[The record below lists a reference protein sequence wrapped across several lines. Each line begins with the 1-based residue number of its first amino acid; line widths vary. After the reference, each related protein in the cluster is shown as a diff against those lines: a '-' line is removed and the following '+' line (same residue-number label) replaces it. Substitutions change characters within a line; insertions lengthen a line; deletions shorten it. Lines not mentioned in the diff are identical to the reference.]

1 VINQYE
7 FELASE
13 FIWQPELGLT
23 DRSINFEIN
32 AQLPNTARVAVGVS
46 NTYIFLFDD
55 FDPTGTESLALP
67 ADTEYNYI
75 NFFSSIRS
83 DGRKDLQASLR
94 TFIGGYFNGSRY
106 GFRGDVTW
114 RNIPKASVAIN
125 YNYNLFDVPHL
136 EGTRSTFLIGPRI
149 DYTFSKE
156 VFFTTFL
163 QYNTQSKN
171 TNINSRFQWRFAPVS
186 DLFIVYTDNYFTGNP
201 GDPSDR
207 FAFDIRNRSIVLK
220 VTYWLNS

>member
-1 VINQYE
+1 MGSEMCIRDSQYE
-7 FELASE
+7 FSLESE

-32 AQLPNTARVAVGVS
+32 AQLPNTTRIAFGLS

-67 ADTEYNYI
+67 ADTEYDYI

-83 DGRKDLQASLR
+83 DSRKDLQASLR

-106 GFRGDVTW
+106 GFSGDVTW
-114 RNIPKASVAIN
+114 RRVPNASVAIN

-136 EGTRSTFLIGPRI
+136 EGKRNTFLVGPRI

-156 VFFTTFL
+156 LFFTTFL
-163 QYNTQSKN
+163 QYNTQSQN

-186 DLFIVYTDNYFTGNP
+186 DLSLIH
-201 GDPSDR
+201 
-207 FAFDIRNRSIVLK
+207 I
-220 VTYWLNS
+220 